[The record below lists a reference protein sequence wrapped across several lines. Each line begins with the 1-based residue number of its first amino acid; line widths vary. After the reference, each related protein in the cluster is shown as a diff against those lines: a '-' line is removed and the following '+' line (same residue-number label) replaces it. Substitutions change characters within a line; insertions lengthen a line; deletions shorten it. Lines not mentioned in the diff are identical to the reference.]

1 MVSKKMKEMIERSAA
16 LSAMFTEGKR
26 LKELYGEEN
35 VYDFGIGN
43 PNVKAPEAVN
53 RAAVD
58 ILEHMDSLQI
68 HGYTDASGIP
78 AARQTIAESLNRRF
92 GTHFSAENLVM
103 TVGAAGGLSV
113 ICKVLIEDGDQALTF
128 APYFGEYDN
137 YVINA
142 GGSLEAVPPNP
153 PSFLPD
159 LAALEERITAHT
171 KAVILN
177 SPNNPTGV
185 VYDEKTIR
193 DLAAVLERK
202 EKELGTSIYIIAD
215 EPYRELVYD
224 GAEAPYIPLY
234 YHNTIVAYSFSK
246 SLSLPGDRIGYLVIP
261 SEVDDFADVAA
272 GAEIANRCLG
282 FVNAPALQQ
291 MVVARCCD
299 EQTDVGYYDKNR
311 LLLYE
316 ALTSYGYECAKPQ
329 GAFYLFV
336 KALEPDEGAFCEKAK
351 KHGLLL
357 TPGKAFRCPGY
368 VRIAYCVAR
377 ETIERSLPS
386 FRALAEEYQK

>member
-16 LSAMFTEGKR
+16 LGAMFTEGKR

-35 VYDFGIGN
+35 VFDFGIGN
-43 PNVKAPEAVN
+43 PNVKAPDAVN
-53 RAAVD
+53 EAIVE
-58 ILEHMDSLQI
+58 ILREVDSLQI
-68 HGYTDASGIP
+68 HGYTDGSGIP
-78 AARQTIAESLNRRF
+78 AARQAIAESLNRRF
-92 GTHFSAENLVM
+92 GTSFSAKNLIM

-113 ICKVLIEDGDQALTF
+113 ICKVLIDEGDEALTF

-142 GGSLEAVPPNP
+142 GGTLLAVPPNP

-159 LAALEERITAHT
+159 LAALEERITAKT
-171 KAVILN
+171 KAIILN

-185 VYDEKTIR
+185 VYDAETIGA
-193 DLAAVLERK
+193 LAAVLERK

-299 EQTDVGYYDKNR
+299 EQTDVAYYDKNR

-316 ALTSYGYECAKPQ
+316 ALTSYGYACAKPQ

-336 KALEPDEGAFCEKAK
+336 KALEPDEEAFCEKAK
-351 KHGLLL
+351 KHGLLM

-386 FRALAEEYQK
+386 FQALAQEYKN

>member
-16 LSAMFTEGKR
+16 LGAMFTEGKR

-43 PNVKAPEAVN
+43 PNVKAPDAVN
-53 RAAVD
+53 RAMME
-58 ILEHMDSLQI
+58 ILRDVDSLKI

-78 AARQTIAESLNRRF
+78 EVRQAIAESLNRRF
-92 GTHFSAENLVM
+92 GAELSAKNLVM

-113 ICKVLIEDGDQALTF
+113 ICKVLIDEGDEALTF

-142 GGSLEAVPPNP
+142 GGTLLAVPPNP

-159 LAALEERITAHT
+159 LAALEERITERT
-171 KAVILN
+171 KVVILN

-185 VYDEKTIR
+185 VYDAETI
-193 DLAAVLERK
+193 DGLAAVLERK

-224 GAEAPYIPLY
+224 GAEAPYVPSY

-261 SEVDDFADVAA
+261 SAVDDFDDVAA

-291 MVVARCCD
+291 MAVARCCD
-299 EQTDVGYYDKNR
+299 EQTDVDYYNQNR
-311 LLLYE
+311 ILLYE
-316 ALTSYGYECAKPQ
+316 ALTSYGYACAKPQ

-336 KALEPDEGAFCEKAK
+336 KALEPDEEAFCEKAK
-351 KHGLLL
+351 KHGILV

-377 ETIERSLPS
+377 ETILRSLPA
-386 FRALAEEYQK
+386 FQALAEEYHK